1 MLASKFEPIEA
12 RKGFPCFD
20 EPRFKPTWNFS
31 IDHPKS
37 TLALFNTPAQV
48 IRKKKFCWTL

>member
-37 TLALFNTPAQV
+37 TIALFNTPPNV
-48 IRKKKFCWTL
+48 IQKN